1 MRWVEVN
8 LVDWRE
14 AARRQALV
22 RWVLVALCTASAVLA
37 VALWQNRE
45 LKHRLEAVQSHIDVL
60 DSRLAALQSQQEG
73 LKELEQEWQQLT
85 TFERYTAKLIE
96 RRLWWTQFM
105 HALPHWIV
113 NDVYLQRLD
122 YHFPNVSGQGIA
134 LSSQG
139 LTALLSRMTTS
150 SQVSSVRLD
159 NVTHNVRWLGLTGN
173 RFQIHFESVPTLS
186 TRSSTSLHR
195 D

>member
-14 AARRQALV
+14 AARKQALV
-22 RWVLVALCTASAVLA
+22 RWALASFCTASTVLA
-37 VALWQNRE
+37 VALWQSKE
-45 LKHRLEAVQSHIDVL
+45 LKHRLDGVQSHIDVL
-60 DSRLAALQSQQEG
+60 DSRIAALQSQQEG
-73 LKELEQEWQQLT
+73 LKELEQEWQKLM

-105 HALPHWIV
+105 HALPQWIV
-113 NDVYLQRLD
+113 SDVYLQRLD
-122 YHFPNVSGQGIA
+122 YHFPKVSGQGIA

-139 LTALLSRMTTS
+139 LTALLSRLTTS

-159 NVTHNVRWLGLTGN
+159 NVTHDVHWLGLTGS
-173 RFQIHFESVPTLS
+173 RFQIHFDSVPILS
-186 TRSSTSLHR
+186 TASSMSLYS